1 MSKSDLAYKL
11 IRARLNA
18 GLTQKQLAKKLGIR
32 QQNVSQYE
40 KGQRRPKIESL
51 IKIAKVY
58 DISVKTFIEEI

>member
-58 DISVKTFIEEI
+58 DISVKTFIE